1 MQEILNTI
9 DNILEYNKF
18 RNDNYETAEFIED
31 VMLNYKTVHNL
42 LFITLDLFEDNEDNI
57 NFEYIFNN
65 LKNILTSIESYR
77 DYQLIKFYEDGEVY
91 ERDIYIDTNKYYPP
105 KDDILQDDWI
115 QLESIEGELEL
126 DEYGFGYLQSKKKK
140 REDISMYY

>member
-31 VMLNYKTVHNL
+31 LILNYKTVHDL

-65 LKNILTSIESYR
+65 LNNILTTIESYR

-91 ERDIYIDTNKYYPP
+91 ERDIYIDTNKYHAP

-115 QLESIEGELEL
+115 QLESIVDELEL
-126 DEYGFGYLQSKKKK
+126 DEYRFGYLQSKKKK

>member
-31 VMLNYKTVHNL
+31 LMLNYKTTHDL

-65 LKNILTSIESYR
+65 LKNILTTIESYR

-91 ERDIYIDTNKYYPP
+91 ERDIYIDTNKYHPP

-115 QLESIEGELEL
+115 QLESIEDELEL
-126 DEYGFGYLQSKKKK
+126 DEYGFGYLQSEKKK

>member
-31 VMLNYKTVHNL
+31 LMLNYKTTHDL

-65 LKNILTSIESYR
+65 LKNILTTIESYR

-91 ERDIYIDTNKYYPP
+91 ERDIYIDTNKYHAP

-115 QLESIEGELEL
+115 QLESIVDELEL

>member
-31 VMLNYKTVHNL
+31 LMLNYKTTHDL

-65 LKNILTSIESYR
+65 LKNILTTIESYR

-91 ERDIYIDTNKYYPP
+91 ERDIYIDTNKYHAP

-115 QLESIEGELEL
+115 QLESIVDELEL

-140 REDISMYY
+140 REDISIYY

>member
-1 MQEILNTI
+1 MQKTLNTI

-18 RNDNYETAEFIED
+18 RNDNYEIAEFIED
-31 VMLNYKTVHNL
+31 LMLDYKEVHDL

-57 NFEYIFNN
+57 NFKYIFDN
-65 LKNILTSIESYR
+65 LKNILTTIESYR
-77 DYQLIKFYEDGEVY
+77 DYQFIKFYEDGGVY
-91 ERDIYIDTNKYYPP
+91 ERDIYIDTNKYYAP

-115 QLESIEGELEL
+115 QLESIEDELEL
-126 DEYGFGYLQSKKKK
+126 DEYGFGYLQSKKKQ

>member
-9 DNILEYNKF
+9 DNILDYNKF
-18 RNDNYETAEFIED
+18 RNDNYETSEFIKD
-31 VMLNYKTVHNL
+31 LMLNYKTVHNL

-65 LKNILTSIESYR
+65 LKNILTTIESYR

-91 ERDIYIDTNKYYPP
+91 ERDIYIDTNKYYAP

-115 QLESIEGELEL
+115 QLESIVDELEL

>member
-31 VMLNYKTVHNL
+31 LMLNYKTVHNL

-65 LKNILTSIESYR
+65 LKNILTTIESYR

-91 ERDIYIDTNKYYPP
+91 ERDIYIDTNKYHAP

-115 QLESIEGELEL
+115 QLENIVDELEL